1 MGRIR
6 IGALLVLVV
15 AAAAFA
21 GCSEDG
27 DLVIKNECQTE
38 FEGYVDN
45 VFVQIAA
52 GDQTSQTIYIGKT
65 LLIVGPSDIDVD
77 IAGSAKTKRPFI
89 EKIAVK
95 SGETTTYVIDDDA
108 GALQFQNA
116 YKLQINEIRVKLH
129 DNEEFG
135 DNLLGKNQALAPGTA
150 RAFQLDGG
158 TWDVLVNYGREGI
171 LDTVSSVPIDIG
183 QVVAIS
189 WIPGFEYLV
198 PGLDR
203 LPR

>member
-6 IGALLVLVV
+6 IGALFVLVV

-45 VFVQIAA
+45 IFVQIAS
-52 GDQTSQTIYIGKT
+52 GDQTSQNIYIGKT
-65 LLIVGPSDIDVD
+65 LVVVGPSDIDVD
-77 IAGSAKTKRPFI
+77 ISGSAKTKRPFVDR
-89 EKIAVK
+89 IAVK
-95 SGETTTYVIDDDA
+95 SGETTTYSIVDDC

-116 YKLQINEIRVKLH
+116 YSLQINEISVKLCA
-129 DNEEFG
+129 DTTFG
-135 DNLLGKNQALAPGTA
+135 ANFLERNQALSPGTA
-150 RAFQLDGG
+150 KIFQLDGG
-158 TWDVLVNYGREGI
+158 CWDILVNYGREGF
-171 LDTVSSVPIDIG
+171 LDTVTAVPIDIG
-183 QVVAIS
+183 EVVAIS
-189 WIPGFEYLV
+189 WIPGFVYAV

>member
-6 IGALLVLVV
+6 IGALFVLVI

-27 DLVIKNECQTE
+27 DLVVKNECQTE

-45 VFVQIAA
+45 IFVQIAA
-52 GDQTSQTIYIGKT
+52 GDQTSQNIYIGKT
-65 LLIVGPSDIDVD
+65 LVVVGPSDIDVD
-77 IAGSAKTKRPFI
+77 ISGSAKTKRPFVD
-89 EKIAVK
+89 KIAVK
-95 SGETTTYVIDDDA
+95 SGETTTYTIVDDC

-116 YKLQINEIRVKLH
+116 HSLQINEISVKLH
-129 DNEEFG
+129 DGDTFG
-135 DNLLGKNQALAPGTA
+135 DNLLGKNQPLSPGTA
-150 RAFQLDGG
+150 KVFQLDGG

-171 LDTVSSVPIDIG
+171 LDTVTSVPIDIG